1 MNPETTPTIKDNDRF
16 ILKSTL
22 RLIGIAYAGSLV
34 AITFVPPIIT
44 GIRFVAAIA
53 ELQQG
58 NPLATAEFPDLI
70 GGYQP

>member
-22 RLIGIAYAGSLV
+22 RLIGIAYAGSLI
-34 AITFVPPIIT
+34 AITVFPPIIT
-44 GIRFVAAIA
+44 GIRFLAAIA
-53 ELQQG
+53 ELQG
-58 NPLATAEFPDLI
+58 NPLAAAEFPDLI